1 MLQWA
6 SVGLLLSNIKNRV
19 GHIRKSLAQ
28 LLFPLIFEERD
39 TAQRERDT
47 FEDVIDKQTDY
58 IQELEEFRDKQEDWK
73 LNVEADAV
81 KSIHNSMSKTDVQWM
96 EAGLKLL
103 LTKEYLLTDEKMD
116 MVSHIVDR
124 FGAKAVT
131 MAGSNFLD
139 DMGPLDQSVAYDLMD
154 MKQHRGGVVDLT
166 KQLLNDI
173 PNNLQIGIH
182 KMPSFGRS
190 SYNVQVMIPSRV
202 YNFVVGS

>member
-166 KQLLNDI
+166 KQLLF
-173 PNNLQIGIH
+173 QITYKLAYI
-182 KMPSFGRS
+182 KCLLLEDLLTTFKL
-190 SYNVQVMIPSRV
+190 
-202 YNFVVGS
+202 